1 MGGIMRRALFCAFAV
16 ASLATSPSEAKG
28 PYGSIK
34 VGNWSGGAY
43 TNDSG
48 QFSHCVASASYL
60 SGISLFV
67 VVNSQFNWSL
77 GFSHNNWR
85 LQQGDSFPI
94 ALTFDGQAP
103 FNVTGRTI
111 SNDLVVVP
119 MPDNSAL
126 ISQFR
131 KSKAMSA
138 FTKGQLFQFK
148 LDATSV
154 LLPSLVNCAKQVNE
168 RGIAAVQDFTLK
180 PTAKGPT
187 IPASVPPNV
196 GSSIK
201 PENSQPQSPEYQLE
215 AIELASNFLMKTQ
228 LRSARV
234 VSRAETPVEIASYG
248 AAWKSD
254 EASGFIRIVPTSGDT
269 KGLDVAAAVI
279 GNDAKACKGKFASG
293 RMSELVDSDV
303 VFRGFAQCE
312 DSDGSRIAQYFIV
325 PRSKGGFV
333 MFSVQS
339 NMNSEPAKSITKED
353 SLLDFRKAA
362 LVAVSQK

>member
-1 MGGIMRRALFCAFAV
+1 MRRAILCAIA
-16 ASLATSPSEAKG
+16 AIALANSPTEAKG
-28 PYGSIK
+28 PYGNIR

-43 TNDSG
+43 TDNNSG
-48 QFSHCVASASYL
+48 QFANCIASAPYL
-60 SGISLFV
+60 SGISVFV
-67 VVNSQFNWSL
+67 VVSSQYNWSL
-77 GFSHNNWR
+77 GFSHNSWR
-85 LQQGDSFPI
+85 LQQGEAFPI
-94 ALTFDGQAP
+94 ILTFDGQSP
-103 FNVTGRTI
+103 FNVTGRAI
-111 SNDLVVVP
+111 SNDLVIVP
-119 MPDNSAL
+119 MPNNSSL
-126 ISQFR
+126 ITQFR

-154 LLPSLVNCAKQVNE
+154 LLPSLVNCVKQINE
-168 RGIAAVQDFTLK
+168 RGMAAAQDFTHK
-180 PTAKGPT
+180 PAAKPPT
-187 IPASVPPNV
+187 IAASAPPNV

-254 EASGFIRIVPTSGDT
+254 EASGFIRIVPTTGDT

-325 PRSKGGFV
+325 PRRKGGFV

-339 NMNSEPAKSITKED
+339 NMNSEPAKSVTKED